1 MQKIDLRS
9 DTVTKPTPAMREAMT
24 QAEVGDDVYGEDPT
38 VNRLEAMAAEMLGKE
53 AAVFVPSG
61 VMGNQLALRL
71 HTRPGDEV
79 IVDSTSHLIRY
90 EGGSASSLSGVQLVC
105 VPGDRGR
112 LSPESVEA
120 AIRPKGLHNPP
131 TTLVCLEQ
139 THNVGGGSIY
149 SLEVIHQIAEVA
161 RIHGLSLHLDGARLF
176 NAVVST
182 GVVAADYARPFDTV
196 SFCLSKGL
204 GAPVG
209 SMVVSDA
216 ARVQTLRRLRKV
228 FGGGMRQV
236 GILAAAGVYALEHH
250 IARLADDH
258 VNAHYLATL
267 LEDIPGVVVDV
278 KAVETNMVMFQV
290 PHSSKTTDKLLA
302 DCREA
307 GVLLNAMGDRA
318 FRVVT
323 HLDVNHEDMVA
334 AGRVFRQVFSAA
346 V

>member
-1 MQKIDLRS
+1 MHKIDLRS
-9 DTVTKPTPAMREAMT
+9 DTVTKPTPAMREAMA

-105 VPGDRGR
+105 VPGNRGR

-161 RIHGLSLHLDGARLF
+161 RTHGLSLHLDGARLF
-176 NAVVST
+176 NAVIST
-182 GVVAADYARPFDTV
+182 GVAAADYARPFDTV

-250 IARLADDH
+250 IARLAEDH

-267 LEDIPGVVVDV
+267 LEDIPSVVVDV
-278 KAVETNMVMFQV
+278 KTVETNMVMFQV
-290 PHSSKTTDKLLA
+290 PHSSKTTDTLLA

-334 AGRVFRQVFSAA
+334 AGRIFRQVFSAA

>member
-1 MQKIDLRS
+1 MHKIDLRS
-9 DTVTKPTPAMREAMT
+9 DTVTKPTPAMREAMA

-38 VNRLEAMAAEMLGKE
+38 VNRLEALAAEMLGKE

-105 VPGDRGR
+105 VPGNRGR

-161 RIHGLSLHLDGARLF
+161 RTHGLSLHLDGARLF

-182 GVVAADYARPFDTV
+182 GVAAADYARPFDTV

-250 IARLADDH
+250 IARLAEDH
-258 VNAHYLATL
+258 MNAHYLATL
-267 LEDIPGVVVDV
+267 LEGIPGVVVDV

-290 PHSSKTTDKLLA
+290 PHSSKTTDRLLA

-323 HLDVNHEDMVA
+323 HLDVNHEDIVA

>member
-1 MQKIDLRS
+1 MHKIDLRS
-9 DTVTKPTPAMREAMT
+9 DTVTKPTPAMREAMA

-105 VPGDRGR
+105 VPGNRGR

-161 RIHGLSLHLDGARLF
+161 RTHGLSLHLDGARLF
-176 NAVVST
+176 NAVIST
-182 GVVAADYARPFDTV
+182 GVAAADYARPFDTV

-250 IARLADDH
+250 IARLAEDH

-334 AGRVFRQVFSAA
+334 AGRIFRQVFSAA

>member
-1 MQKIDLRS
+1 M
-9 DTVTKPTPAMREAMT
+9 
-24 QAEVGDDVYGEDPT
+24 GDDVYGEDPT

-105 VPGDRGR
+105 VPGNRGR

-161 RIHGLSLHLDGARLF
+161 RTHGLSLHLDGARLF
-176 NAVVST
+176 NAVIST
-182 GVVAADYARPFDTV
+182 GVAAADYARPFDTV

-250 IARLADDH
+250 IARLAEDH

-267 LEDIPGVVVDV
+267 LEDIPSVVVDV
-278 KAVETNMVMFQV
+278 KTVETNMVMFQV
-290 PHSSKTTDKLLA
+290 PHSSKTTDTLLA

>member
-1 MQKIDLRS
+1 MHKIDLRS
-9 DTVTKPTPAMREAMT
+9 DTVTKPTPAMREAMA

-105 VPGDRGR
+105 VPGNRGR

-139 THNVGGGSIY
+139 THNVGGASIC

-161 RIHGLSLHLDGARLF
+161 RTHGLSLHLDGARLF
-176 NAVVST
+176 NAVIST
-182 GVVAADYARPFDTV
+182 GVAAADYARPFDTV

-250 IARLADDH
+250 IARLAEDH

-267 LEDIPGVVVDV
+267 LEDIPSVVVDV
-278 KAVETNMVMFQV
+278 KTVETNMVMFQV
-290 PHSSKTTDKLLA
+290 PHSSKTTDTLLA

-334 AGRVFRQVFSAA
+334 AGRIFRQVFSAA

>member
-9 DTVTKPTPAMREAMT
+9 DTVTKPTPAMREAMA

-90 EGGSASSLSGVQLVC
+90 EGGSASSLSCVQLVC

-161 RIHGLSLHLDGARLF
+161 RTHGLSLHLDGARLF
-176 NAVVST
+176 NAVIST
-182 GVVAADYARPFDTV
+182 GVAAADYARPFDTV

-250 IARLADDH
+250 IARLAEDH

-290 PHSSKTTDKLLA
+290 PHSSKTTDTLLA

-334 AGRVFRQVFSAA
+334 AGRIFRQVFSAA

>member
-1 MQKIDLRS
+1 MHKIDLRS
-9 DTVTKPTPAMREAMT
+9 DTVTKPTPAMREAMA

-105 VPGDRGR
+105 VPGNRGR

-161 RIHGLSLHLDGARLF
+161 RTHGLSLHLDGARLF
-176 NAVVST
+176 NAVIST
-182 GVVAADYARPFDTV
+182 GVAAADYARPFDTV

-290 PHSSKTTDKLLA
+290 PHSSKTTEKLLA

>member
-1 MQKIDLRS
+1 MHKIDLRS
-9 DTVTKPTPAMREAMT
+9 DTVTKPTPAMREAMA

-105 VPGDRGR
+105 VPGNRGR

-161 RIHGLSLHLDGARLF
+161 RTHGLSLHLDGARLF
-176 NAVVST
+176 NAVIST
-182 GVVAADYARPFDTV
+182 GVAAADYARPFDTV

-250 IARLADDH
+250 IARLAEDH

-267 LEDIPGVVVDV
+267 LEDIPSVVVDV
-278 KAVETNMVMFQV
+278 
-290 PHSSKTTDKLLA
+290 
-302 DCREA
+302 
-307 GVLLNAMGDRA
+307 
-318 FRVVT
+318 
-323 HLDVNHEDMVA
+323 
-334 AGRVFRQVFSAA
+334 
-346 V
+346 

>member
-1 MQKIDLRS
+1 MHKIDLRS
-9 DTVTKPTPAMREAMT
+9 DTVTKPTPAMREAMA

-105 VPGDRGR
+105 VPGNRGR

-149 SLEVIHQIAEVA
+149 SLKVIHQIAEVA
-161 RIHGLSLHLDGARLF
+161 RTHGLSLHLDGARLF
-176 NAVVST
+176 NAVIST
-182 GVVAADYARPFDTV
+182 GVAAADYARPFDTV

-250 IARLADDH
+250 IARLAEDH

-278 KAVETNMVMFQV
+278 KTVETNMVMFQV
-290 PHSSKTTDKLLA
+290 PHSSKTTDTLLA

-334 AGRVFRQVFSAA
+334 AGRIFRQVFSAA

>member
-9 DTVTKPTPAMREAMT
+9 DTVTKPTPAMREAMA

-112 LSPESVEA
+112 LSPESVKE

-139 THNVGGGSIY
+139 THNVGGGSVY
-149 SLEVIHQIAEVA
+149 ALEVIHHIAEVA
-161 RIHGLSLHLDGARLF
+161 RTHGLSLHLDGARLF

-182 GVVAADYARPFDTV
+182 GVAAADYARPFDTV

-209 SMVVSDA
+209 SVVVSDA
-216 ARVQTLRRLRKV
+216 ARVQSLRRLRKI

-250 IARLADDH
+250 IARLVEDH
-258 VNAHYLATL
+258 VNAHSLATL

-290 PHSSKTTDKLLA
+290 PHSSKTTDTLLA
-302 DCREA
+302 ECREA

-323 HLDVNHEDMVA
+323 HLDVNHEDIVA